1 MSLESWIVEKV
12 GRGQKSRI
20 DKRRENRVAVFRF
33 QRFVSNVKGLERE
46 RERERLH
53 AIRSHPSF
61 QTLSPCNLRGPEL
74 RIAKVVQRAGRYSTR
89 TDRWVCN
96 HLKLGYRA
104 KNWNSRALEWSKW
117 ENIWKLR
124 FVFSYTKGKIGM
136 EYAISSLHH
145 PSLQIE
151 MQIEKWQSFRKRK
164 RTSSRKC
171 NEIRKWKI

>member
-1 MSLESWIVEKV
+1 MKGNKSEELSLESWIVEKV

-104 KNWNSRALEWSKW
+104 KNWNSRALE
-117 ENIWKLR
+117 
-124 FVFSYTKGKIGM
+124 
-136 EYAISSLHH
+136 
-145 PSLQIE
+145 
-151 MQIEKWQSFRKRK
+151 
-164 RTSSRKC
+164 
-171 NEIRKWKI
+171 

>member
-1 MSLESWIVEKV
+1 MRRKERLKGNKSEELSLESWIVEKV

-104 KNWNSRALEWSKW
+104 KNWNSRALE
-117 ENIWKLR
+117 
-124 FVFSYTKGKIGM
+124 
-136 EYAISSLHH
+136 
-145 PSLQIE
+145 
-151 MQIEKWQSFRKRK
+151 
-164 RTSSRKC
+164 
-171 NEIRKWKI
+171 